1 MALLLQE
8 RLPLIQLL
16 TVDHFV
22 CEHYYPLQQDVTR
35 GDFHFFY
42 TLLLQNETAIANES
56 GLYSIFMLGWMI
68 IKKMAKHPV
77 RVNMLL
83 FC

>member
-35 GDFHFFY
+35 GDFHFFIPY
-42 TLLLQNETAIANES
+42 CC
-56 GLYSIFMLGWMI
+56 
-68 IKKMAKHPV
+68 KMKLRLRMKAV
-77 RVNMLL
+77 CIRFLCLVG
-83 FC
+83 